1 MKLIFENN
9 VPDQSAVSLPESDV
23 GKVEID
29 TLLPR
34 KMLRKKLDLPAVNK
48 TDLVRHYTK
57 LSLRNFGVDQGFYPL
72 GSCTMKYNPK
82 VNEDM
87 ASLAGFTHIHPLADD
102 RDVQGALQL
111 YYELEK
117 FLKEITG
124 FAAVCLQPAAGA
136 HGEATG
142 VMIMKAYFEDRKEK
156 RGKILIPDAAHGT
169 NPASSALCGFEIV
182 PIKSNV
188 EGEVDLSDLSV
199 HMDRETVGLMLTNPN
214 TLGLFEKNIKQ
225 ICQIV
230 HKKGGL
236 VYCDG
241 ANMNS
246 MLGITRPSD
255 QGFDLIQLNLHK
267 SFSTPHGGGGPGSG
281 PVGVN
286 QKLAPYLPVPRV
298 KRKGNQYYRDYNQKK
313 SIGRMKAF
321 MGNFGVMVKA
331 YTYIRAL
338 GPKGLRRAGQHSVL
352 NANYLK
358 AKLKPYFDVAF
369 DKICMHE
376 CVFSDKK
383 QQKYGVTTLDIA
395 KRLLDYGYHAP
406 TIYFPM
412 IVHGAIMIEPT
423 ETESKRTLDEFVEV
437 MINISQECKTNPEI
451 VKNAPHTMPVTRVD
465 DVTAARTPNL
475 KWEE

>member
-1 MKLIFENN
+1 MKLIFEKNISG
-9 VPDQSAVSLPESDV
+9 QSAVSLPESDV
-23 GKVEID
+23 GKIKID
-29 TLLPR
+29 QLLP
-34 KMLRKKLDLPAVNK
+34 KSIIRKKLDLPSVNK

-57 LSLRNFGVDQGFYPL
+57 LSQRNFGVDQGFYPL
-72 GSCTMKYNPK
+72 GSCTMKYSPK

-87 ASLAGFTHIHPLADD
+87 ASLAGFTQIHPLAHDG
-102 RDVQGALQL
+102 DVQGALQL
-111 YYELEK
+111 YYELEQY
-117 FLKEITG
+117 LKEITG
-124 FAAVCLQPAAGA
+124 FIAVSLQPAAGA

-142 VMIMKAYFEDRKEK
+142 VMLMKAYFEDRKEK
-156 RGKILIPDAAHGT
+156 RTKILIPDAAHGT
-169 NPASSALCGFEIV
+169 NPASCTLSGFETV
-182 PIKSNV
+182 TIKSNN
-188 EGEVDLSDLSV
+188 EGEVDLDDLKAN
-199 HMDRETVGLMLTNPN
+199 MDKETVGLMLTNPN
-214 TLGLFEKNIKQ
+214 TLGLFEQKIKQ

-230 HKKGGL
+230 HRQGGL

-246 MLGITRPSD
+246 MLGITRPAD

-286 QKLAPYLPVPRV
+286 KKLAPYLPVPQV
-298 KRKGNQYYRDYNQKK
+298 KKKNHKYYRDYNYKK
-313 SIGRMKAF
+313 SIGKVKAF

-338 GPKGLRRAGQHSVL
+338 GPKGLKRVGQHSVL
-352 NANYLK
+352 NANYLMT
-358 AKLKPYFDVAF
+358 KLKPYFDLAYN
-369 DKICMHE
+369 KICMHE
-376 CVFSDKK
+376 CVFSDKN

-437 MINISQECKTNPEI
+437 MIKIADECKTKPEL
-451 VKNAPHTMPVTRVD
+451 VKKAPHNMPVTRLD
-465 DVTAARTPNL
+465 EVTAARSPNL

>member
-1 MKLIFENN
+1 MKLIFEKSI
-9 VPDQSAVSLPESDV
+9 PGQSAVSLPDSD
-23 GKVEID
+23 ID
-29 TLLPR
+29 KATGDKLLPGSLF
-34 KMLRKKLDLPAVNK
+34 KKKLDLPSLNE

-57 LSLRNFGVDQGFYPL
+57 LSSRNFGVDQGFYPL

-87 ASLAGFTHIHPLADD
+87 ASLPGFTQIHPLSDD
-102 RDVQGALQL
+102 QDVQGALQL
-111 YYELEK
+111 YYELEQY
-117 FLKEITG
+117 LKEITG
-124 FAAVCLQPAAGA
+124 FAAVSLQPAAGA

-142 VMIMKAYFEDRKEK
+142 VMIMKAYFDDKKEK
-156 RGKILIPDAAHGT
+156 RVKILIPEAAHGT
-169 NPASSALCGFEIV
+169 NPASGALCGFEIV
-182 PIKSNV
+182 VIKSNA
-188 EGEVDLSDLSV
+188 EGELDLSDLKAKI
-199 HMDRETVGLMLTNPN
+199 DRQTVGLMLTNPN
-214 TLGLFEKNIKQ
+214 TLGLFESEIKK

-230 HKKGGL
+230 HRQGSL

-246 MLGITRPSD
+246 MLGITRPAD

-286 QKLAPYLPVPRV
+286 QKLVPYLPTPLV
-298 KRKGNQYYRDYNQKK
+298 KKRGHQYYRDYNQKK
-313 SIGRMKAF
+313 SIGKVKAF
-321 MGNFGVMVKA
+321 MGNFNVMVKA

-338 GPKGLRRAGQHSVL
+338 GPKGLKRAGQHSIL

-358 AKLKPYFDVAF
+358 TRLRRYFILPF
-369 DKICMHE
+369 NKTCMHE

-423 ETESKRTLDEFVEV
+423 ETESKRTLDEFIEV
-437 MINISQECKTNPEI
+437 MIKIALECKHKPEM
-451 VKNAPHTMPVTRVD
+451 VKNAPHKMPVTRVD
-465 DVTAARTPNL
+465 EVTAARNPNL
-475 KWEE
+475 KWVK

>member
-1 MKLIFENN
+1 MKLIFEKS
-9 VPDQSAVSLPESDV
+9 VPGQSSVSLPESDI
-23 GKVEID
+23 GKIKID
-29 TLLPR
+29 QLLPKSKIR
-34 KMLRKKLDLPAVNK
+34 KELDLPSVNE
-48 TDLVRHYTK
+48 TDLVRHYTE
-57 LSLRNFGVDQGFYPL
+57 LSQRNFGVDQGFYPL
-72 GSCTMKYNPK
+72 GSCTMKYSPK
-82 VNEDM
+82 VNEEM
-87 ASLAGFTHIHPLADD
+87 ASLTGFTQIHPLSDD
-102 RDVQGALQL
+102 VDVQGALQL
-111 YYELEK
+111 YYELEE

-124 FAAVCLQPAAGA
+124 FTAVSLQPAAGA

-142 VMIMKAYFEDRKEK
+142 VMLMKAYFEDRSEK
-156 RGKILIPDAAHGT
+156 RTKILIPEAAHGT
-169 NPASSALCGFEIV
+169 NPASSALCGFETV
-182 PIKSNV
+182 TIKSNSQ
-188 EGEVDLSDLSV
+188 GEVNLDDLKKN
-199 HMDRETVGLMLTNPN
+199 MNRETVGLMLTNPN
-214 TLGLFEKNIKQ
+214 TLGLFEKNIKK

-230 HKKGGL
+230 HHQGGL

-246 MLGITRPSD
+246 MLGVTRPGD

-286 QKLAPYLPVPRV
+286 KKLVPYLPVPRV
-298 KRKGNQYYRDYNQKK
+298 KKNGNLYCRDYNHEK
-313 SIGRMKAF
+313 SIGKVKTF

-338 GPKGLRRAGQHSVL
+338 GGKGLKRAGQNSVL
-352 NANYLK
+352 NANYLMK
-358 AKLKPYFDVAF
+358 KLKPYFDLAF
-369 DKICMHE
+369 DKTCMHE

-383 QQKYGVTTLDIA
+383 QQLYGVTTLDIA

-437 MINISQECKTNPEI
+437 MIKIANECRTKPELVKT
-451 VKNAPHTMPVTRVD
+451 APHKMLVTRVD
-465 DVTAARTPNL
+465 EVAAARNPNL